1 MSSALAIRKHRSV
14 ESFKVCQLLVGT
26 LLFWQF
32 RRPETWLAFAASLNA
47 HALARMGGVHP
58 HTTHADWHAWEWQ
71 GLVAPRQRPPT
82 SAPPRIPAAP
92 LELLVHLAEQW
103 PATVVQLYGRR
114 SLTKLRTAVS
124 GQRLARAIRRE
135 YRRRRLGK
143 RGGRFLRKRGGTD
156 PRRRAILR
164 RLRSLGRHRPRRGV
178 LLFFDVQPIT
188 AKAYGGRRSSA
199 AARRVQ
205 PSQQKT
211 RGRFDLLLA
220 YKLKRGI
227 VPGYF
232 QAGKGATSVYWIMR
246 RARHGYRGPP
256 VRVALGRDSP
266 HPCKAQKTRRVM
278 QTSELKRTSW
288 PKGSRDDNVAATNFS
303 DILLMIRDNS
313 NDPDGPTSR
322 QNRRRDRRSKIG
334 YLPGTHK

>member
-1 MSSALAIRKHRSV
+1 MSSTLAIRKHRSV
-14 ESFKVCQLLVGT
+14 ESFKVCQLLVGA

-143 RGGRFLRKRGGTD
+143 RGGPLPPQTRRHGSAPPGDPAPPEISGATPSA
-156 PRRRAILR
+156 PRRTPVFRRPADHCQGLR
-164 RLRSLGRHRPRRGV
+164 RATLERSRATGSALAAEDARPVRPVAGLQAQEGHRPWV
-178 LLFFDVQPIT
+178 L
-188 AKAYGGRRSSA
+188 
-199 AARRVQ
+199 
-205 PSQQKT
+205 PS
-211 RGRFDLLLA
+211 G
-220 YKLKRGI
+220 
-227 VPGYF
+227 
-232 QAGKGATSVYWIMR
+232 
-246 RARHGYRGPP
+246 
-256 VRVALGRDSP
+256 
-266 HPCKAQKTRRVM
+266 
-278 QTSELKRTSW
+278 
-288 PKGSRDDNVAATNFS
+288 
-303 DILLMIRDNS
+303 
-313 NDPDGPTSR
+313 
-322 QNRRRDRRSKIG
+322 
-334 YLPGTHK
+334 